1 MGELLRLSK
10 GGGTIAGGFA
20 LGIALIAGALSML
33 RAGFNFNR
41 NNNAFHIPIVL
52 EFEQYAQFKADEFI
66 HSLKGFVTPI
76 FYFISLVCNENNIHD
91 IFFYGTFLTHV
102 LTIFSLLC
110 LAASVGIR
118 TFTDQFLLAL
128 IIVAARTS
136 YWASPVGGDGM
147 LIDAFTH
154 SEIARVFF
162 LLCCAALIADKI
174 ILAGLFAGLT
184 FAVNIAFGIWI
195 LLIAAGFLA
204 PQLWALGTTGRQR
217 DAIRGLLAPVLAF
230 AALALPATIWI
241 LSRAELGVATDFDYV
256 EFLRGYYPKHFFIG
270 PSLGWPLIQVVA
282 ATGAALIAS
291 RRLARGTESRRIIG
305 LIAGL
310 FILGIVIGETSRSR
324 ELLQLHFLRLDGS
337 LMLLAT
343 ALSGAALLRAGQS
356 GGVLGLVGAGLGGL
370 ALILG
375 IWPLVLLAL
384 LLAGT
389 LAGEA
394 MLRRALPGKLVVWA
408 TSRALVVAA
417 GLGFAALCIGTN
429 VAVYVQ
435 RTTPP
440 LGVPDNI
447 HLAGS
452 SAVVPDWLDVQR
464 WARAQTPEAA
474 IFLLPASISD
484 DFRVGARRRIWVG
497 MKDGATAMWAPRTYR
512 QWKQRADEVR
522 GLGQDLPASLAY
534 ACAHGIDYAV
544 IDLRPHGGRG
554 SALAS
559 VVHRNR
565 WFEVHRPPCAGI

>member
-10 GGGTIAGGFA
+10 GGGAIAGGFA

-76 FYFISLVCNENNIHD
+76 FYFISLVCKENNIHD
-91 IFFYGTFLTHV
+91 LFFYGTFLTHV

-118 TFTDQFLLAL
+118 KFTDQSLLAL

-204 PQLWALGTTGRQR
+204 PQLWALGT
-217 DAIRGLLAPVLAF
+217 
-230 AALALPATIWI
+230 TIWI

-452 SAVVPDWLDVQR
+452 GAVVPDWLDVQR

-534 ACAHGIDYAV
+534 ACAHSIDYAV